1 MNYDLELPEELVDYF
16 DSVFTLFEL
25 GFTDKENMLKH
36 VLLEGLEHRLEHLAE
51 NQSFS
56 QHKKYHNLIDSE
68 KAKCVVSSE

>member
-1 MNYDLELPEELVDYF
+1 MNYDLKLPEELVNYF

>member
-1 MNYDLELPEELVDYF
+1 MNYDLELPEELVNYF
-16 DSVFTLFEL
+16 DSIFTLFDL

-56 QHKKYHNLIDSE
+56 QHKKYHNLIDTE
-68 KAKCVVSSE
+68 KAKCVSSE